1 MRLVILKGE
10 GEAMS
15 RIRSLSAG
23 VAVGAAGLALAIGGC
38 GSSASPVASS
48 SAGASAAATAVA
60 GGTAGGAAAGSLAG
74 KTIALV
80 GYGDTNPW
88 GAAFNK
94 QFEGQLG
101 STGLKITAL
110 TTQDSGT
117 QVQYFNQAIAEK
129 PDLIVTALDDTK
141 ATVVPITLA
150 RQAGI
155 PVLVFDGPTD
165 PSVANDVMS
174 VLSDNEQLGEFAADN
189 LIAGLKAQGRASAK
203 IIVLTGTK
211 AMLVTQDRMVG
222 FDKVMATAPQYQ
234 VASQQDANWDP
245 TLSGQ
250 IAQQL
255 IAKYG
260 CAGVQGAYGMADYMA
275 LPIIAAAKQAGCT
288 VGGRD
293 GMVVTSSNC
302 FKAGIQSIQAGQLYG
317 TATEDPITIANQVAA
332 YVTQYLTGKN
342 PPEHEVVQEDRITSA
357 NVALYAAQCGHA

>member
-1 MRLVILKGE
+1 ALSHTLDEE
-10 GEAMS
+10 GGAMS
-15 RIRSLSAG
+15 RMRSLSVG

-38 GSSASPVASS
+38 GGPASS
-48 SAGASAAATAVA
+48 SSGASSDTTSVA
-60 GGTAGGAAAGSLAG
+60 GGAAGGAAAGSLAG

-94 QFEGQLG
+94 QFESKLG

-129 PDLIVTALDDTK
+129 PGLIVTALDDTK

-150 RQAGI
+150 KQAGI

-174 VLSDNEQLGEFAADN
+174 VLSDNEKLGEFAADN
-189 LIAGLKAQGRASAK
+189 LIAGLKAQGRTSAK

-288 VGGRD
+288 VGGKD

-302 FKAGIQSIQAGQLYG
+302 FKAGIGSIQAGQLYG
-317 TATEDPITIANQVAA
+317 TATEDPITIANQVAG

-342 PPEHEVVQEDRITSA
+342 PPEHEVVQEARITSA
-357 NVALYAAQCGHA
+357 NVAQYAAQCGHA